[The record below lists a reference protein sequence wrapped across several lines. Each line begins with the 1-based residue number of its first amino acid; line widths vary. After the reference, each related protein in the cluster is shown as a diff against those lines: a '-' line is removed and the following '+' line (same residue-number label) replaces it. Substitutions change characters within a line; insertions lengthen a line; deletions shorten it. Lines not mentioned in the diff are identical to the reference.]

1 MHSHELIVEENNPI
15 IKDYSYSEV
24 ESNGIKVFVRSICKK
39 DNINAFLEVLKKYY
53 DYSLEFVDTNA
64 HFISVFLIYS
74 EALKY
79 HIAT

>member
-39 DNINAFLEVLKKYY
+39 DNTNAFLEVLKNIMII
-53 DYSLEFVDTNA
+53 L
-64 HFISVFLIYS
+64 
-74 EALKY
+74 
-79 HIAT
+79 